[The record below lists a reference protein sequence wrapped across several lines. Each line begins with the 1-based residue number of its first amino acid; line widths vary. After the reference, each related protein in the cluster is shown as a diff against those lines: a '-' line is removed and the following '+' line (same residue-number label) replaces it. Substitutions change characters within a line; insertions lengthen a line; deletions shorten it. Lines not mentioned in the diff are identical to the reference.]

1 MSPREFLDGSTTL
14 TYWIAHL
21 TEKGRACWNKG
32 KKLKGIG
39 GRKYCEK
46 NNPEFKQAHND
57 LMNLVPSIGEIN
69 GDRSNYKFS
78 MIGSEE
84 RQYGACDFEIYK
96 NKKTNISVVEPSKNS
111 HGLWGT
117 EYARLAKITTLFF
130 LE

>member
-1 MSPREFLDGSTTL
+1 MNIYIRLIIYSS
-14 TYWIAHL
+14 Y
-21 TEKGRACWNKG
+21 
-32 KKLKGIG
+32 
-39 GRKYCEK
+39 
-46 NNPEFKQAHND
+46 PEFKQAHND

-111 HGLWGT
+111 RGDIDLTQLSAGEFKQVKQAVLT
-117 EYARLAKITTLFF
+117 NIKDRSLCLILN
-130 LE
+130 